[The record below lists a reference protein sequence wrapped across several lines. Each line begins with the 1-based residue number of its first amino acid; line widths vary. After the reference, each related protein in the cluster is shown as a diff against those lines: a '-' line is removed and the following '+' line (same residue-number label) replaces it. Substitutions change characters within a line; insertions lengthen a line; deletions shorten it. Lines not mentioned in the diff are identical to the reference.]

1 MARGRLPRVHPTPPD
16 APPPVAPAAREAWRE
31 LATLALLPRMLVR
44 APVLVRHARP
54 AAPATVLLLPGWR
67 SGEGTMAPL
76 RAFLR
81 ARGHAA
87 DGWGRGVN
95 VGDPAT
101 HVRALAPAVA
111 RLAAEGRRVALVGWS
126 LGGVIAREVARLVP
140 DAVAHVVTY
149 GTPAVGGPTYT
160 LGAREWGAEVC
171 ARDAAAAAQRDATD
185 PIRVPITAVLSR
197 RDRVVAWPAC
207 VDRTSLDVVHVEVGS
222 SHLGMGLDP
231 HVWATVAAAVEGR
244 RPGRPVTA

>member
-1 MARGRLPRVHPTPPD
+1 MLD
-16 APPPVAPAAREAWRE
+16 REGF
-31 LATLALLPRMLVR
+31 
-44 APVLVRHARP
+44 RP
-54 AAPATVLLLPGWR
+54 NVGIVLLMVAVITWLFGFDVLYALQDEAFDR
-67 SGEGTMAPL
+67 SEGL
-76 RAFLR
+76 RSVP
-81 ARGHAA
+81 ARFGA
-87 DGWGRGVN
+87 RRSMV
-95 VGDPAT
+95 
-101 HVRALAPAVA
+101 LA
-111 RLAAEGRRVALVGWS
+111 
-126 LGGVIAREVARLVP
+126 
-140 DAVAHVVTY
+140 AVAHVVTY